1 MKINEVMLEASVD
14 RKQFGKETVRANQ
27 KANIARSAAFR
38 AQMDAPAAA
47 PTAPEAPATPSG
59 PVNYGKGTPGIP
71 NIQVTPGIKT
81 PQPAA
86 KPGTQA
92 SPTPTPNYG
101 AKPGQPVTLAN
112 PIAKPGATP
121 TPGTAKPGLT
131 PVPGAGMPTPPGAGM
146 PKPVTKTPGA
156 TAPANNA
163 DTGWKGKGA
172 GGNLPGA
179 SFLKGFTKAAGM
191 TDATNAIDAAQRSN
205 IDYDLMA
212 KQKATA
218 DADKAGQPQTQ
229 DSPIAEPAGAETPAT
244 GKSGELSPGA
254 SKPGAT
260 PSYGPKA
267 AQPITLA
274 NPIGQPG
281 ATPGTAKPGEP
292 VTLDDPAAK
301 PGAATPGQPQTQDS
315 PIAKPGAEKPGA
327 ATPGAA
333 KPAAAPATAKG
344 KTMTK
349 QEILAWIS
357 RNDEDNAALQS
368 FKDGITAAEKSGAPA
383 DANYGK
389 ATPGIQNV
397 QATPGKV
404 SYAPKT
410 AAAAP
415 KGPATVSA
423 SMPQPQMASK
433 QYKKAP
439 L

>member
-1 MKINEVMLEASVD
+1 MKIDEVMLEASVD

-38 AQMDAPAAA
+38 KQMDAPSATEPAA
-47 PTAPEAPATPSG
+47 PAPASG

-71 NIQVTPGIKT
+71 NIQVTPTQQT

-86 KPGTQA
+86 KPATQT
-92 SPTPTPNYG
+92 SPTPNFG
-101 AKPGQPVTLAN
+101 AKGGAGTPVTLAN
-112 PIAKPGATP
+112 PIAKPGAATL
-121 TPGTAKPGLT
+121 TPGRT

-146 PKPVTKTPGA
+146 PKAVAA
-156 TAPANNA
+156 T
-163 DTGWKGKGA
+163 DTAAKGDQPKRNWDGKGA

-191 TDATNAIDAAQRSN
+191 TDATQAIDAAQQSN

-212 KQKATA
+212 KQKA
-218 DADKAGQPQTQ
+218 KAGATTGDEPEGTK
-229 DSPIAEPAGAETPAT
+229 PGEPATAATPAGAATPAT
-244 GKSGELSPGA
+244 GKAGELSPGT
-254 SKPGAT
+254 SKPGIS
-260 PSYGPKA
+260 SYGPKA
-267 AQPITLA
+267 AQPVTLA

-281 ATPGTAKPGEP
+281 ATTPDKETTLANPISAKPGEEKP
-292 VTLDDPAAK
+292 GAAK
-301 PGAATPGQPQTQDS
+301 PGAAAP
-315 PIAKPGAEKPGA
+315 A
-327 ATPGAA
+327 
-333 KPAAAPATAKG
+333 PAAAKG

-349 QEILAWIS
+349 QEILSWIS

-368 FKDGITAAEKSGAPA
+368 FKDGISAAEKAGTPA
-383 DANYGK
+383 GTDYGK

-397 QATPGKV
+397 QAAPGKV

-423 SMPQPQMASK
+423 TMSPQPQMASK

>member
-1 MKINEVMLEASVD
+1 
-14 RKQFGKETVRANQ
+14 
-27 KANIARSAAFR
+27 
-38 AQMDAPAAA
+38 
-47 PTAPEAPATPSG
+47 
-59 PVNYGKGTPGIP
+59 
-71 NIQVTPGIKT
+71 
-81 PQPAA
+81 
-86 KPGTQA
+86 
-92 SPTPTPNYG
+92 
-101 AKPGQPVTLAN
+101 
-112 PIAKPGATP
+112 
-121 TPGTAKPGLT
+121 
-131 PVPGAGMPTPPGAGM
+131 M

-156 TAPANNA
+156 AAPADDANA
-163 DTGWKGKGA
+163 GWKGKGA

-218 DADKAGQPQTQ
+218 DADKAGQPAT
-229 DSPIAEPAGAETPAT
+229 EPGATPADAATPVT
-244 GKSGELSPGA
+244 GTAGELSPGA

-260 PSYGPKA
+260 SNYGPKA
-267 AQPITLA
+267 AQPVTLA
-274 NPIGQPG
+274 NPISK
-281 ATPGTAKPGEP
+281 T
-292 VTLDDPAAK
+292 
-301 PGAATPGQPQTQDS
+301 GAATPGQPQTQDS
-315 PIAKPGAEKPGA
+315 PV
-327 ATPGAA
+327 A
-333 KPAAAPATAKG
+333 KPAATPAPATAAKG
-344 KTMTK
+344 KAMTK
-349 QEILAWIS
+349 QEILSWIS

-389 ATPGIQNV
+389 ATPGIPNM

>member
-1 MKINEVMLEASVD
+1 MKIEEVMLEASVD

-38 AQMDAPAAA
+38 AQMDAKPEEPAATPAAA
-47 PTAPEAPATPSG
+47 ATPSG

-86 KPGTQA
+86 KPATQA

-101 AKPGQPVTLAN
+101 AKPGQPVTLAS
-112 PIAKPGATP
+112 PIAK
-121 TPGTAKPGLT
+121 
-131 PVPGAGMPTPPGAGM
+131 PGAGM
-146 PKPVTKTPGA
+146 PKPVATPAGA
-156 TAPANNA
+156 ATPADDA

-212 KQKATA
+212 KQKAKA

-229 DSPIAEPAGAETPAT
+229 DSPIAEPAGAETPVT

-274 NPIGQPG
+274 NPIEQ
-281 ATPGTAKPGEP
+281 
-292 VTLDDPAAK
+292 
-301 PGAATPGQPQTQDS
+301 
-315 PIAKPGAEKPGA
+315 
-327 ATPGAA
+327 PGAA
-333 KPAAAPATAKG
+333 KPAAAPAAAKG
-344 KTMTK
+344 KTMSK
-349 QEILAWIS
+349 KDILAWIS

-383 DANYGK
+383 GTNYGK

-397 QATPGKV
+397 QAAPGKV

-423 SMPQPQMASK
+423 SMPQTQMASK